1 MICAH
6 SSAPSRALLVVSRSP
21 HAATTTALL
30 LFAMLAGCSDSTSS
44 PPSRVVPDFI
54 YVSNQNGSDQLFT
67 YHDGTT
73 TIFPGSIAGDHD
85 PQSAA
90 GKVVFSGFRDGS
102 DNAEI
107 YSATV
112 SGTEIARLT
121 NSAGTDQRP
130 SLSPDGTKII
140 FVSLRTGV
148 SRLWLMGSDGSNPT
162 EFATGTDEFTPETSP
177 KFSPDGVKF
186 LYSSSG
192 TGISQIFSIPVAGG
206 APTQVTHE
214 VNGAFDG
221 AWSSDGNSIFYVDG
235 SDRTKVHKIVI
246 ASGDVSDYVTDAT
259 DVGQPA
265 CNSTMCL
272 VTSGATR
279 PPGDIWAYFGA
290 GDANPILVIH
300 TNSNEKQPAILHP

>member
-1 MICAH
+1 MISEQ
-6 SSAPSRALLVVSRSP
+6 SSASQRALFTMSRT
-21 HAATTTALL
+21 HYAAAAALL
-30 LFAMLAGCSDSTSS
+30 AFGALGGCSDSTSS
-44 PPSRVVPDFI
+44 TPSRVVPDFI

-67 YHDGTT
+67 YHAGTT
-73 TIFPGSIAGDHD
+73 TLFPGSIAGDHD

-90 GKVVFSGFRDGS
+90 GKVVFTSFRDGS
-102 DNAEI
+102 TNAEI
-107 YSATV
+107 YSASV
-112 SGTEIARLT
+112 SGANVTRLT
-121 NSAGTDQRP
+121 NSAGADQRP

-148 SRLWLMGSDGSNPT
+148 SRLWLMGSDGSNPS
-162 EFATGTDEFTPETSP
+162 EFATGSDEFTPETSP
-177 KFSPDGVKF
+177 KFSPDGTEF

-192 TGISQIFSIPVAGG
+192 TGISQIFTIPTAGG

-214 VNGAFDG
+214 ANGAFDG
-221 AWSSDGNSIFYVDG
+221 AWSSDGKSIFYVDG

-246 ASGDVSDYVTDAT
+246 ASGDISDYVTNAT

-265 CNSTMCL
+265 CDATMCL

-290 GDANPILVIH
+290 GDTNPILVIH
-300 TNSNEKQPAILHP
+300 TDSNEKQPAILHP